1 MGLIRSGFRS
11 TAVVLLSIVSFALSA
26 LPARASDG
34 DLAIATPVVKPDQY
48 DSLGVLTGAQLGA
61 MVESVLGASRY
72 QQVTTILST
81 CHSGAG
87 LAPLA
92 GQLKG
97 AYNLIASCGANQTT
111 SITQD
116 KKTKAVTGVVPD
128 LFQAITADPKIKVDD
143 ALNQGAQA
151 DPRVPKGSTPAQR
164 AAWEADQKARYEAY
178 VERSRTSAKDQLD
191 QAIAAKKPA
200 DVVAAL
206 RKRLQSAQALPAW
219 DKGGRD
225 LRVQDPASAQSAGDP
240 KPGQKAIAAGS
251 KSNHAIIYQAY
262 APAADSDD
270 SVLAATARKA
280 LQKAGYTSVD
290 VLSPL
295 TRDDYSALAKQ
306 ADEGKPL
313 SVPEDR
319 ATPGNLKKKLE
330 ALAAGFN
337 EDEALTIV
345 VISHG
350 SLSLASDRTQGAIG
364 AGQGSV
370 FAAGA
375 LAGDHLGDP
384 FTATLLTEEAH
395 STALGEA
402 LVDYPFFRRW
412 AQPTLAIQT
421 LDEADPSGLPASVLL
436 NGLVLGSLALHDGAA
451 GYYELP
457 LSDAFIDALV
467 TGIDLSAGLDLTFSF
482 GGTGDYFRLATADD
496 LIGLDGGFG
505 RYGISL
511 TAHLDGGTDIP
522 EPGALSLVA
531 LAATLSVVVRRRAR
545 QQRAAA
551 G

>member
-1 MGLIRSGFRS
+1 VNPRRKSHDERI
-11 TAVVLLSIVSFALSA
+11 
-26 LPARASDG
+26 
-34 DLAIATPVVKPDQY
+34 
-48 DSLGVLTGAQLGA
+48 
-61 MVESVLGASRY
+61 
-72 QQVTTILST
+72 TIT
-81 CHSGAG
+81 RNEA
-87 LAPLA
+87 
-92 GQLKG
+92 
-97 AYNLIASCGANQTT
+97 
-111 SITQD
+111 
-116 KKTKAVTGVVPD
+116 TKAVTLTGVVPD
-128 LFQAITADPKIKVDD
+128 LFQAIAADPKIKVDD

-178 VERSRTSAKDQLD
+178 VERSRESAKDQLD

-206 RKRLQSAQALPAW
+206 RKRLQSALALPAW

-225 LRVQDPASAQSAGDP
+225 LRVQDPASVQSAGDP

-262 APAADSDD
+262 APAPDSDD

-319 ATPGNLKKKLE
+319 ATPDNLKKKLE
-330 ALAAGFN
+330 ALAKDFN
-337 EDEALTIV
+337 DKEALTEALTIV
-345 VISHG
+345 VLSHG
-350 SLSLASDRTQGAIG
+350 SLSLASDRTQSAIG

-384 FTATLLTEEAH
+384 FTATLLMEEAH

-402 LVDYPFFRRW
+402 FVDYPFFRRW

-421 LDEADPSGLPASVLL
+421 LDGANPSGLPASVLL
-436 NGLVLGSLALHDGAA
+436 NGLVLGSIALHDGAA

-467 TGIDLSAGLDLTFSF
+467 TGTDLSAGLDLKFSF

-505 RYGISL
+505 LYGISL